1 MSRTN
6 GRDALDLRVTAI
18 RYEADAVLSF
28 ELRAPDDGELPPF
41 SAGAHVDLS
50 LPNGLVRSYSLCNSE
65 CERDRYVIGVQRD
78 PNSRGGSAYLHDRV
92 RPGDTLAVTAPRNNF
107 GLDPGDAPSVLIAGG
122 IGVTPLLSMVRA
134 LQQRQRTWILH
145 YAVRERR
152 QLAFQRALRGLAG
165 DADRVRVHVDA
176 ENGGAVLD
184 LPRIVAEAPEGAH
197 FYCCGPAPML
207 DAFAAATSGIPS
219 QRTHVEHFTN
229 TEAPD
234 TSGGYE
240 IELAASGLVLEVKPG
255 KTILQTI
262 EAAGVS
268 VIYSCTEGVCGTCE
282 TRVLGGM
289 PEHRDQVLTD
299 REKAANDVMMICCSG
314 SRSPRLVL
322 DL

>member
-6 GRDALDLRVTAI
+6 DALDLRVTAI
-18 RYEADAVLSF
+18 RYEADSVLSF

-41 SAGAHVDLS
+41 TAGAHVDLS
-50 LPNGLVRSYSLCNSE
+50 LPNGLMRSYSLCNSPRD
-65 CERDRYVIGVQRD
+65 RDRYVIGVQRD
-78 PNSRGGSAYLHDRV
+78 PNSRGGSAYLHDKV
-92 RPGDTLAVTAPRNNF
+92 RPGDTLPVTAPRNNF
-107 GLDPGDAPSVLIAGG
+107 ELDPGDAPSILIAGG

-134 LQQRQRTWILH
+134 LQEQRRDWILH

-152 QLAFQRALRGLAG
+152 QLAFQRVLRGLAG
-165 DADRVRVHVDA
+165 DADRLRLHVDA
-176 ENGGAVLD
+176 ENGGGVLD
-184 LPRIVAEAPEGAH
+184 LPKIVADAPAGAH

-207 DAFAAATSGIPS
+207 EAFAAATAGIPDE
-219 QRTHVEHFTN
+219 RAHVEHFTN

-240 IELAASGLVLEVKPG
+240 VELAASGLVLEVKPG
-255 KTILQTI
+255 STILQTI

-268 VIYSCTEGVCGTCE
+268 VVYSCTEGVCGTCE
-282 TRVLGGM
+282 TRVLDGV

-314 SRSPRLVL
+314 SRSRRLVL